1 MERHLVRSSS
11 VLGKIT
17 LVVGLSLAVLS
28 SGCGVTGGAPGPTNP
43 SQLGVSPAA
52 VDFGT
57 VSPGTTSSRS
67 VTISNAGSTN
77 INVNQWGISGSGFS
91 VSGPT
96 APLTLAQ
103 GQNAVL
109 TVTAAPQ
116 SPGNMSGNLG
126 ISSDASNPAVSVS
139 LSAVAPAPPPP

>member
-77 INVNQWGISGSGFS
+77 INVNQWGISGLGFS
-91 VSGPT
+91 VSGPA
-96 APLTLAQ
+96 APLTLAHFFF
-103 GQNAVL
+103 AVS
-109 TVTAAPQ
+109 TITAASTISLNVALPR
-116 SPGNMSGNLG
+116 G
-126 ISSDASNPAVSVS
+126 IR
-139 LSAVAPAPPPP
+139 